1 MNILTYPENSSSLS
15 NTRCVT
21 KKEKNIETFVK
32 THNITLSC
40 IIKTGFENYSETFE
54 QQQETCSTEYSTN
67 IIEIPTP
74 QPFPSTQKGV
84 KNRTQHKKLKAR
96 LKEKIT
102 FLEKALDTYGIIDKI
117 VNMKSNKEIHA
128 RVYDIN
134 SHEFID
140 EITFSSD
147 EFSKSDQQKLVEN
160 AIFYWYVG
168 MEKTLFGQE
177 KRVSEFR
184 LRRIFKQ

>member
-21 KKEKNIETFVK
+21 KKEKNIETF
-32 THNITLSC
+32 
-40 IIKTGFENYSETFE
+40 E
-54 QQQETCSTEYSTN
+54 QQQETCSTKYSTN

-134 SHEFID
+134 SHEFIE